1 MDKQDKLELE
11 LKSLTHPQLQ
21 EMGRNIKANIIPQF
35 SKINK
40 QELIDFIVKFKEY
53 YIELD

>member
-1 MDKQDKLELE
+1 MDKLELE

-21 EMGRNIKANIIPQF
+21 EIGRIIKANMIPQF

-40 QELIDFIVKFKEY
+40 KELIDFIIKFKEY
-53 YIELD
+53 YIEID